1 MNNLISS
8 LKSNSQEILR
18 NPYVL
23 GFLTL
28 FAVSYAGSVVPQ
40 LKPESL
46 RLLQS
51 TQFRILAVFLIA
63 YLSSH
68 NFHLSLI
75 VAVSFVLILK
85 HITDKEIMENF
96 NNF

>member
-1 MNNLISS
+1 MNNLLNSV
-8 LKSNSQEILR
+8 KKNSQEILR
-18 NPYVL
+18 NPYIL
-23 GFLTL
+23 GLLTL
-28 FAVSYAGSVVPQ
+28 FTVSYAGLVVPE

-46 RLLQS
+46 RVLQS
-51 TQFRILAVFLIA
+51 TEFRILAVFLIA

-96 NNF
+96 NNM